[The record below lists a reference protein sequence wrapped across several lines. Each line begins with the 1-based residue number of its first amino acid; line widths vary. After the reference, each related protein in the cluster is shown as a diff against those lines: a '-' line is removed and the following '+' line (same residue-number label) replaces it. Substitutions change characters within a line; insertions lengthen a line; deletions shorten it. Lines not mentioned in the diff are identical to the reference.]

1 MYQCERCFE
10 YVLPQYRNYSC
21 GICGGKPP
29 HRKTGAS
36 LQELMKLE
44 EFRRC
49 CVCGETT
56 AFPKGVDFKKEEC
69 DRCRSVGSLII
80 RM

>member
-21 GICGGKPP
+21 GICEGQAPSP
-29 HRKTGAS
+29 QDGAS

-56 AFPKGVDFKKEEC
+56 AFPKGGGFKKGGM
-69 DRCRSVGSLII
+69 RP
-80 RM
+80 MP